1 MSKMKVGDLIVFV
14 GCAQNGKTGII
25 VTVPDIERFGSETGV
40 YQAWFNGECAFFT
53 GSQLMLANK
62 YAEQIRLLE
71 RAK

>member
-1 MSKMKVGDLIVFV
+1 MKIGDLIIFI
-14 GCAQNGKTGII
+14 GCAQKGKTGII
-25 VTVPDIERFGSETGV
+25 VTVPAIERFGPGTGV
-40 YQAWFNGECAFFT
+40 YQVWFNGECAFFT